1 MKKKTREKMIR
12 ILVIILAIMIVAGLL
27 PTIFL

>member
-12 ILVIILAIMIVAGLL
+12 VLVIILAIMIVAGLL

>member
-12 ILVIILAIMIVAGLL
+12 VLVIILAIMIIAGLL